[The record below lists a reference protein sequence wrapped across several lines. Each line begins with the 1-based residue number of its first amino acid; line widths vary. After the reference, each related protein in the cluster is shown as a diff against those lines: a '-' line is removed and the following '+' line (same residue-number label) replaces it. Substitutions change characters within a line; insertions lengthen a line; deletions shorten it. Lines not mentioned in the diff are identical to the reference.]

1 MIPVVSMNKTGDLSY
16 QVFNDNLTPAE
27 QINRKMFAA
36 YYTLQDKLTNGWSN
50 VERLIGAG
58 KNPDGTD
65 LDIDALNT
73 KADAVT
79 AAVKTLVEAI
89 DALK

>member
-1 MIPVVSMNKTGDLSY
+1 MIPVVSMNDKGELSY

-36 YYTLQDKLTNGWSN
+36 YYTLQDKLTNGWSE
-50 VERLIGAG
+50 VERLIGKGEVA
-58 KNPDGTD
+58 
-65 LDIDALNT
+65 DIDALNT

-79 AAVKTLVEAI
+79 AAVAELVKAI

>member
-1 MIPVVSMNKTGDLSY
+1 MIPVVSMNKDGDLNY

-36 YYTLQDKLTNGWSN
+36 YYTLQDKLTNGWSD
-50 VERLIGAG
+50 VERLIGTGDA
-58 KNPDGTD
+58 DVA
-65 LDIDALNT
+65 ALNT

-79 AAVKTLVEAI
+79 AAVKALVAAI

>member
-1 MIPVVSMNKTGDLSY
+1 MIPVVSMNDKGELSY

-36 YYTLQDKLTNGWSN
+36 YYTLQDKLTNGWSE
-50 VERLIGAG
+50 VERLIGTGEVA
-58 KNPDGTD
+58 
-65 LDIDALNT
+65 DIDALNT

-79 AAVKTLVEAI
+79 AAVAELVKAI

>member
-16 QVFNDNLTPAE
+16 QVFNGNLTPAE

-36 YYTLQDKLTNGWSN
+36 YYTLQDKLTNGWSD
-50 VERLIGAG
+50 VERLIGTG
-58 KNPDGTD
+58 
-65 LDIDALNT
+65 DADVNDLNT

-79 AAVKTLVEAI
+79 AAVSALVTAI

>member
-36 YYTLQDKLTNGWSN
+36 YYTLQDKLTNGWSD
-50 VERLIGAG
+50 VERLIGTGDA
-58 KNPDGTD
+58 DVT
-65 LDIDALNT
+65 ALNT

-79 AAVKTLVEAI
+79 TAVKALVEAI